1 MFSFLRKMA
10 MTFDPSIF
18 PYILSGA
25 EYLVAGH
32 SDRKHGRLLV
42 NMKSL
47 VKPWSAS
54 LGRKVLTL
62 LKKECNW

>member
-1 MFSFLRKMA
+1 MCKIRK
-10 MTFDPSIF
+10 TVNLFPSPIM
-18 PYILSGA
+18 PTGA

-32 SDRKHGRLLV
+32 SDRKRGRLLV

>member
-1 MFSFLRKMA
+1 
-10 MTFDPSIF
+10 MTFDPFSVF
-18 PYILSGA
+18 PFPTIPPGA